1 MYLVRIV
8 GVAMVANMSDQG
20 PFKDA
25 FNSDI
30 DGVIRREINT
40 YRIKDGIMI
49 KESATRDY
57 YKSGNYHDSQ
67 TIIPIVEK

>member
-1 MYLVRIV
+1 
-8 GVAMVANMSDQG
+8 MVVNMSEQG

-25 FNSDI
+25 FNSDV

-40 YRIKDGIMI
+40 YRMKDGIMI